1 MLVEGQVQLPLTKQS
16 LKSKDHLTYA
26 NGVAGRPAS
35 TADQI
40 VIDAEQRHCLSQDVG
55 TVEQIFLAKPLRNG
69 GLGEKGCHTVCQPL
83 VDGKR
88 EAIER
93 DFYCLLSS
101 FLDDKGMNV
110 LSRRE
115 VNPVL
120 GALRMS
126 GLYYYMKPCCDRRLA
141 SLYVGCAV

>member
-1 MLVEGQVQLPLTKQS
+1 
-16 LKSKDHLTYA
+16 
-26 NGVAGRPAS
+26 
-35 TADQI
+35 
-40 VIDAEQRHCLSQDVG
+40 
-55 TVEQIFLAKPLRNG
+55 LAKPLRNG

-88 EAIER
+88 EASER

-126 GLYYYMKPCCDRRLA
+126 GLYYYMNPCCDRRLA